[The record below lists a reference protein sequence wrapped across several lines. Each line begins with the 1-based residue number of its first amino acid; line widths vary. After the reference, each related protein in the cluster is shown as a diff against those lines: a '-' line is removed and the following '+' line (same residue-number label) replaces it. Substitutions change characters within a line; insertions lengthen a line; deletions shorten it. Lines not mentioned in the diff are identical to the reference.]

1 MLTLQWYSIR
11 LVGLMLAFLGVTI
24 LPARS
29 EVVSGGPKVGQWQ
42 TWVLASGTE
51 IQAPAPPAE
60 TSDQTKAELVQPQA
74 T

>member
-11 LVGLMLAFLGVTI
+11 LVGLLLVFLGVTI

-42 TWVLASGTE
+42 T
-51 IQAPAPPAE
+51 
-60 TSDQTKAELVQPQA
+60 
-74 T
+74 